1 MNKKLLKTLQDKCKD
16 FGLTE
21 KAIEELAQSASE
33 GLTDESSDE
42 DIAKVFLG
50 PVIVHRDSDS
60 DIAQP
65 AARWMMVAAESAKT
79 PEWPDQIEL
88 IGPQ

>member
-33 GLTDESSDE
+33 GLTDESSD
-42 DIAKVFLG
+42 
-50 PVIVHRDSDS
+50 
-60 DIAQP
+60 
-65 AARWMMVAAESAKT
+65 
-79 PEWPDQIEL
+79 
-88 IGPQ
+88 